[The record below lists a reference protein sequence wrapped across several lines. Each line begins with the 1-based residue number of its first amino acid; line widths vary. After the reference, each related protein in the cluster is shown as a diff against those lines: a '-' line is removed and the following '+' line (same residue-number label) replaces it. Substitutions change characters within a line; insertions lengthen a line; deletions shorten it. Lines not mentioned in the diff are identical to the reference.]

1 MPKSSAIIYRNWAVE
16 YGRIADGYATWEP
29 GAPASNMLT
38 PRPGQV
44 AIHDGSATSA
54 IVWRVDIGA
63 DIGSSSNVVGRP
75 VGGVALINCN
85 IVLDPSDASLVV
97 CRLIDADGSE
107 STCDA
112 SPVALNGSESSI
124 SSIVFLV
131 ADDATGSADLSRVV
145 AVQFEADSS
154 LTFGSRDPWTGA
166 IAEAA
171 LRTGT
176 VVAGPIWRPKR
187 GIRLAGHAPG
197 VTDVSQV
204 VRSIG
209 GTVWTSP
216 QTRMRR
222 IGGEFA
228 LLSEA
233 EVEAQPPLCGLRQM
247 AEHCGIS
254 RPVLIIPS
262 DADAQRMHQQVVFGY
277 FAEDLTWSAID
288 KAEDDAGREIQFRC
302 QFTIVEGK

>member
-1 MPKSSAIIYRNWAVE
+1 MPKSSAIVYRNWAAE

-29 GAPASNMLT
+29 GAPAENMLT

-44 AIHDGSATSA
+44 AIHDGTTTSE
-54 IVWRVDIGA
+54 IIWRVDIGA
-63 DIGSSSNVVGRP
+63 DGSSSNSVGRP
-75 VGGVALINCN
+75 VGVVALINFN
-85 IVLDPSDASLVV
+85 AVLDPGDAALFV
-97 CRLIDADGSE
+97 CRLIDADGGE
-107 STCDA
+107 STCNA
-112 SPVALNGSESSI
+112 SAVSLNGSESSI
-124 SSIVFLV
+124 SSAVFLV
-131 ADDATGSADLSRVV
+131 ADDATGSADLSRIVS
-145 AVQFEADSS
+145 VQFEADSAI
-154 LTFGSRDPWTGA
+154 TFGSRDAWTGA
-166 IAEAA
+166 IEESA

-176 VVAGPIWRPKR
+176 VVAGPVWRPKR
-187 GIRLAGHAPG
+187 GIRLVGHAPG
-197 VTDVSQV
+197 ATDVSQV

-209 GTVWTSP
+209 GTVWASP
-216 QTRMRR
+216 QTRLRR